1 MSRLPLQEGDYFAAL
16 VTRKDGTVYTAYFR
30 VLHEFDS
37 SMGHVVFVDDTGA
50 RVSMLPQ
57 YAKNMRP
64 VGSKE
69 VHPEINL
76 EFWREKER
84 DEAGA

>member
-1 MSRLPLQEGDYFAAL
+1 
-16 VTRKDGTVYTAYFR
+16 
-30 VLHEFDS
+30 
-37 SMGHVVFVDDTGA
+37 MGHVVFVDDTGA